1 MPVTSP
7 LPGVYVLEGYV
18 SPRVVKKSAG
28 KKGKKTMSK
37 ASRKSKFKSAAKAC
51 KGKKIRAF
59 RACMRAKLKK

>member
-18 SPRVVKKSAG
+18 SPRVVKKG
-28 KKGKKTMSK
+28 KKKMSK

-59 RACMRAKLKK
+59 RACMRVKLKSKR